1 MPKLADN
8 RRAMHDYQI
17 LETYEAGLVLS
28 GAEVKSSKGGR
39 LNLAGSYVI
48 PKGTELWLTG
58 SQIAAYPPAKANQVA
73 YDAARD
79 RKLLLRSKEL
89 MYLLGKVKQEGLT
102 LVPVSVYTKHSLIK
116 LELGLAR
123 GKTRYDKRASLR
135 RKDAAK
141 EMRSRSLK

>member
-8 RRAMHDYQI
+8 KRALHDYEI
-17 LETYEAGLVLS
+17 LEIYEAGLVLT
-28 GAEVKSSKGGR
+28 GAEVKSIKGGR
-39 LNLAGSYVI
+39 MNLAGSYVI

-58 SQIAAYPPAKANQVA
+58 AQIAAYPPARSHQIG
-73 YDAARD
+73 YDPAGD
-79 RKLLLRSKEL
+79 RKLLLRSGEL
-89 MYLLGKVKQEGLT
+89 TYLLGKAKQEGLT

-141 EMRSRSLK
+141 EMRQRSLK

>member
-28 GAEVKSSKGGR
+28 GAEVKSIKGGR
-39 LNLAGSYVI
+39 CNLAGSYVI
-48 PKGTELWLTG
+48 PKGMELWLTG
-58 SQIAAYPPAKANQVA
+58 AQIASYPPAKAHQVG
-73 YDAARD
+73 YDAAQD
-79 RKLLLRSKEL
+79 RKLLLRSREL
-89 MYLLGKVKQEGLT
+89 LYLLGKVKQEGLT

-141 EMRSRSLK
+141 EIRNRTLK